1 MKKIGLIEV
10 KKALRDSRFRQS
22 LPKEL
27 ETEVQKYLNNPG
39 CACNL
44 PFYRKI
50 LSDCREQ
57 LSKYFPGQELID
69 EKEELLKLSENHWQV
84 INCHIS
90 ELEGKLRKL
99 GSGRKQLDI
108 ARFEDY
114 VTVVINDL
122 DVVF

>member
-27 ETEVQKYLNNPG
+27 EPEVQKYLNNPG

-90 ELEGKLRKL
+90 ELEGRLRKL
-99 GSGRKQLDI
+99 GPGRLQLDM
-108 ARFEDY
+108 ARYEDQ
-114 VTVVINDL
+114 VTVIVNHLEIIY
-122 DVVF
+122 

>member
-27 ETEVQKYLNNPG
+27 EPEIQKYLNNPG

-57 LSKYFPGQELID
+57 LGKYFPGQELID
-69 EKEELLKLSENHWQV
+69 EKEELLKLSENNWQV

-90 ELEGKLRKL
+90 ELEGRLRKL
-99 GSGRKQLDI
+99 GPGRKQLDI

-122 DVVF
+122 DIVF